1 MGLMPDE
8 TFDVAIIGGGSA
20 GYVGAIRGAQLGLKV
35 AVIEKEK
42 VGGTCL
48 HRGCIP
54 TKSFLHSSE
63 LAYTMKNAAGLGLK
77 VGQPEID
84 WPQVLKRKEAVVT
97 QLWRGVE
104 FLLKKNKVT
113 VFNGEGVIE
122 AADRVTVKGNGAT
135 VRAKNLVVASG
146 SQPKSLP
153 GLTMDGEAVI
163 NSDHAV
169 KLEQMPKS
177 VVIVGAG
184 AVGTEFA
191 CVYNGY
197 GAQVTLV
204 EFLPTLLPAED
215 TEVGQL
221 LARVL
226 TKRGIKVVTGAQVQP
241 DSLKRATGRVTISAK
256 VGDGL
261 EALEGERVLVAVGR
275 EGITKGFGLEK
286 LDIQVDKGFVKVDE
300 HYRTGHPN
308 VYAAGDVIGNY
319 LLAHVAY
326 YEGEH
331 IMEHIAGKN
340 PKPLD
345 YNRVPRA
352 TYTYPQVASLGLSEK
367 QAKDQGL
374 NVKVGKFPLAG
385 NAKAVILGETEGF
398 TKLISDADTG
408 DLLGAFLVGPNA
420 TDLISEVALA
430 KLLESTPFEIGAS
443 ISPHPTVSESV
454 KEAAL
459 AVDGLAI
466 HI

>member
-1 MGLMPDE
+1 MPDE
-8 TFDVAIIGGGSA
+8 AFDVAVIGGGSA
-20 GYVGAIRGAQLGLKV
+20 GYVGAIRGAQLGLRV

-63 LAYTMKNAAGLGLK
+63 LAYDIRQAASLGLK
-77 VGQPEID
+77 TGAVEID
-84 WPQVLKRKEAVVT
+84 WPQVLKRKDAVVN
-97 QLWRGVE
+97 QLHRGVE
-104 FLLKKNKVT
+104 GLLKKNKVT
-113 VFNGEGVIE
+113 VIKGEGVIE
-122 AADRVTVKGNGAT
+122 AEDRVLVKDTGQTVSA
-135 VRAKNLVVASG
+135 RHLVIASG

-153 GLTMDGEAVI
+153 GLTMDGEGVI

-169 KLEQMPKS
+169 KLERMPKS
-177 VVIVGAG
+177 IVIVGAG

-197 GAQVTLV
+197 GSEVTLV
-204 EFLPTLLPAED
+204 EFLPTILPQEEP
-215 TEVGQL
+215 EVGQL
-221 LARVL
+221 LARIL
-226 TKRGIKVVTGAQVQP
+226 TKRGIKVLTGAQVQP
-241 DSLKRATGRVTISAK
+241 DSLKRANGTVKVNAK
-256 VGDGL
+256 VG
-261 EALEGERVLVAVGR
+261 EETQALEGERLLVAVGR

-286 LDIQVDKGFVKVDE
+286 LDIQIEKGFVKTDE
-300 HYRTGHPN
+300 HYRTGHPR
-308 VYAAGDVIGNY
+308 VYAAGDVIGNF

-352 TYTYPQVASLGLSEK
+352 TYSYPEVASLGLSEK

-374 NVKVGKFPLAG
+374 NVKVGKFPLVG
-385 NAKAVILGETEGF
+385 NARSVILGETDGF
-398 TKLISDADTG
+398 VKIISDSDSG
-408 DLLGAFLVGPNA
+408 DLLGVFIVGPDA
-420 TDLISEVALA
+420 TDLISEAALA
-430 KLLESTPFEIGAS
+430 KLLESTPWEIGAS
-443 ISPHPTVSESV
+443 IHPHPTVSESV